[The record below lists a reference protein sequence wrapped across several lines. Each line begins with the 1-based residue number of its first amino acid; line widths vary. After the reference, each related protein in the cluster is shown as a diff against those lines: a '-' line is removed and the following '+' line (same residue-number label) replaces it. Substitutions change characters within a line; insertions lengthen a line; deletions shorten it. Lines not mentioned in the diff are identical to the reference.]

1 MICYNNETIKLRKWF
16 NEIPDWAMKW
26 EKVVGKPTSRNCFLK
41 ELVDFRKVLVY
52 PNLFYSSLSNWMNY
66 PMLYH
71 HIPVWLLP
79 FQPFLRLLLL
89 AKIPNIDS
97 DSDFHLLE
105 GVLIF
110 LICLQFYP
118 QPIVYYLTWFII
130 EAESNV
136 TDYTGNIIFYLR
148 VYAILWGQWRNRPIR
163 IPSAS
168 FSSERSFVK

>member
-1 MICYNNETIKLRKWF
+1 MTSSCWPFKMTISDEMIIKSMAQLNGLIWDQSFLQTGLQNCIPPTGDRRKF
-16 NEIPDWAMKW
+16 
-26 EKVVGKPTSRNCFLK
+26 
-41 ELVDFRKVLVY
+41 
-52 PNLFYSSLSNWMNY
+52 
-66 PMLYH
+66 MLYH
-71 HIPVWLLP
+71 HIPVWLLR

-110 LICLQFYP
+110 LIYLQFYP

-130 EAESNV
+130 GAESNV
-136 TDYTGNIIFYLR
+136 TGYAGNIIFYLR
-148 VYAILWGQWRNRPIR
+148 VHAILWRQWRNRPIR